1 MSCGKFLKTAS
12 VVPKTSCWSPKQP
25 GLSQV
30 FPHILSLCLPA
41 PQVCGLSLDPWDR
54 LTVIPPHA
62 KGTWH
67 RKGTL
72 IPVSAIVLLGM
83 LYKKKERQDF
93 IFTIYH
99 WWQALAIF
107 TVYLWSGLPMKVSR
121 RYAPGHS
128 ETFQAF
134 WGLTPTP
141 IPKSRVPQAKLS
153 IMLLTLVVAVGTY
166 LWMERKVAWN
176 VEVRLPRIPRPRHK
190 TRGYRYLEDNSDE
203 TGSDG
208 DGDKE
213 NDDRHPTEGTREDEL
228 PKEDRDHLG

>member
-1 MSCGKFLKTAS
+1 MI
-12 VVPKTSCWSPKQP
+12 V
-25 GLSQV
+25 
-30 FPHILSLCLPA
+30 
-41 PQVCGLSLDPWDR
+41 
-54 LTVIPPHA
+54 PHA

-72 IPVSAIVLLGM
+72 IPVSATVLLGM

-107 TVYLWSGLPMKVSR
+107 TVYLWSALPMKVSL
-121 RYAPGHS
+121 RYAPAHS

-134 WGLTPTP
+134 WGHSTTP
-141 IPKSRVPQAKLS
+141 IPKFPVLQAKLS

-166 LWMERKVAWN
+166 LWMERKVAHN

-213 NDDRHPTEGTREDEL
+213 DDDRHPPEATSEEEL
-228 PKEDRDHLG
+228 PKEDGEQLE